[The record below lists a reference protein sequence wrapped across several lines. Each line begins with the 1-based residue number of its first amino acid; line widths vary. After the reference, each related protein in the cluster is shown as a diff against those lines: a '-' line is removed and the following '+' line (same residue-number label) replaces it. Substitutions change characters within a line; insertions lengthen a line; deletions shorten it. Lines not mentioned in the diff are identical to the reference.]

1 MSVLPARSRPVKPFW
16 SVTEVGIGRK
26 LSPGAESFRGSCWG
40 GILRT
45 VSARPRRVFL
55 SHTSELRRFPVRLSF
70 VRAAE
75 KAVSRAG
82 DAIGDMEYFTAR
94 PYPPDQVDR
103 DAVLAADV
111 YVAIVGFRYG
121 SPVRN
126 RPALSYTELEFEIA
140 TEAGLPRLVFL
151 LGKEAEGPTEMFVDE
166 EYSARQKAFRERLAN
181 SGVTFTTVTTP
192 EGLSEAL
199 FHALSEL
206 PRSSQMPIR
215 NVPPRS
221 AAFIGRTGLL
231 TKLHVEPHTDQPAVV
246 HALHGMGGVGKTALA
261 VEYAHRFAAEFDVAW
276 WVPAEEPALVAGH
289 LAELA
294 DKLDKADNT
303 VSPHRLALQLDQL
316 WGLLEDAG
324 RWLVIYDDA
333 ADPAGL
339 VPYLGGS
346 GGQILITSRN
356 SSWHDLAIPI
366 PVGVLARDESITL
379 LRHHVPPLPD
389 SDAGR
394 LADALGDLPL
404 TLGQA
409 GKYLANTG
417 IPLDDYLALRDERAA
432 ELLARGLPVNY
443 PVSLAASYQVTL
455 AQLAREQ
462 PVALELL
469 SLAAQLAP
477 EPIPRTLFTAH
488 PDQLPVTLATT
499 VSDPLA
505 FADLI
510 LLLHQHALIEV
521 EPGSLHLHTAL
532 QTILRAHPLL
542 PDRPP
547 VADMAAVAVRL
558 LAAAVPAD
566 PWDNPPS
573 WTAWRELLPHVL
585 AATDHRRSL
594 GSVGDVVAGLLD
606 CAGRYLH
613 ARGEPSAARPWLE
626 RALQLYQST
635 LGEDHRETLGSAN
648 NLALNLWA
656 LGDYQRAC
664 LRYEDVRARCRR
676 VLGAHHPDTLVSTS
690 NLAAALSGLGKH
702 QDACRLHAEILDWSR
717 KTLGE
722 DNLRTLTA
730 AANLAADLR
739 ALGKYETA
747 YRYDQNTLARAK
759 QLLGPEHPHTI
770 TAAVNLAANLRSLG
784 RYEEARRLD
793 QDALTWRRQVLG
805 GDHPHTLI
813 SANNLAAD
821 LRALGKYDAA
831 RELDKDT
838 WERSQR
844 VQGESDPHTLTSAD
858 NLAVDLRAI
867 GRHEEADQ
875 LEADTLARSRRMLD
889 GNGLFSHDPHGDF
902 ATELWNM
909 GRFEQ
914 QATGNRRRPLRQRE
928 RGVRIW
934 RRFARPTP
942 EETDER

>member
-1 MSVLPARSRPVKPFW
+1 M
-16 SVTEVGIGRK
+16 
-26 LSPGAESFRGSCWG
+26 
-40 GILRT
+40 
-45 VSARPRRVFL
+45 SARPRRVFL
-55 SHTSELRRFPVRLSF
+55 SHTSELRRFPTRLSF
-70 VRAAE
+70 ARAAE

-126 RPALSYTELEFEIA
+126 RPELSHTELECEIA

-151 LGKEAEGPTEMFVDE
+151 LGKEAEGPTEMFVDD

-181 SGVTFTTVTTP
+181 SGVTFTTVITP

-199 FHALSEL
+199 FHALTEL
-206 PRSSQMPIR
+206 PRSGRVQIR

-221 AAFIGRTGLL
+221 AAFIGRTALL
-231 TKLHVEPHTDQPAVV
+231 TELHVEPHTDQPAVV

-276 WVPAEEPALVAGH
+276 WVPAKEPALVAGH

-294 DKLDKADNT
+294 DKLDEADNT
-303 VSPHRLALQLDQL
+303 VPSPRQVPQLDRL
-316 WGLLEDAG
+316 WEILRDRS

-333 ADPAGL
+333 ADPAAL
-339 VPYLGGS
+339 APYLGGS

-356 SSWHDLAIPI
+356 PSWHDLAIPI

-379 LRHHVPPLPD
+379 LRHHVSALPD

-409 GKYLANTG
+409 GNYLANTG

-432 ELLARGLPVNY
+432 ELLTRGLPVNY
-443 PVSLAASYQVTL
+443 PISLAASYQVTL
-455 AQLAREQ
+455 AQLAQDQ

-477 EPIPRTLFTAH
+477 EPIPRALFTAH
-488 PDQLPVTLATT
+488 PDQLPATLATT

-510 LLLHQHALIEV
+510 LLLHQRALIQV
-521 EPGSLHLHTAL
+521 EPASLFLHTAL
-532 QTILRAHPLL
+532 QTILRTHAPLPHTPLL
-542 PDRPP
+542 PDTPP
-547 VADMAAVAVRL
+547 TLDMSAVAVRL

-573 WTAWRELLPHVL
+573 WTAWREILPHVL

-594 GSVGDVVAGLLD
+594 ESVGEVVAGLLD
-606 CAGRYLH
+606 CAGRYLQ
-613 ARGEPSAARPWLE
+613 ARGEPAAARPRFE

-635 LGEDHRETLGSAN
+635 LGEDHRETLGAAN

-656 LGDYQRAC
+656 LGEYEQAC
-664 LRYEDVRARCRR
+664 IRYEEVRTRCRR

-690 NLAAALSGLGKH
+690 NLATALSGLGKH
-702 QDACRLHAEILDWSR
+702 QEAGQLHAEILVWSR
-717 KTLGE
+717 QTLGE
-722 DNLRTLTA
+722 DNPRTLTA
-730 AANLAADLR
+730 SANLAADLR
-739 ALGKYETA
+739 ALGEYETA
-747 YRYDQNTLARAK
+747 YRHDQNTLARAE
-759 QLLGPEHPHTI
+759 QLLGSEHPHTL
-770 TAAVNLAANLRSLG
+770 TAAVNLAADLRLLG
-784 RYEEARRLD
+784 RYDEARQLD

-805 GDHPHTLI
+805 ADHPHTLV

-821 LRALGKYDAA
+821 LRALGEYDAA

-844 VQGESDPHTLTSAD
+844 VLGENDPHTLTSAD
-858 NLAVDLRAI
+858 NLATDLRAI
-867 GRHEEADQ
+867 GQHEDADR
-875 LEADTLARSRRMLD
+875 LEADTLARSRRILGRD
-889 GNGLFSHDPHGDF
+889 GLFSQDRRGEF

-914 QATGNRRRPLRQRE
+914 QIKGNRLRHPRQHERRI
-928 RGVRIW
+928 RIW
-934 RRFARPTP
+934 RRFSRGAS